1 MKNKFLL
8 IGVFIFAFAV
18 SAYAVNGSNNP
29 EIGNQA
35 QQQAQTANQGETSRA
50 QVANA
55 VQEMLQVAE
64 RNEEFGQQIKTIAQ
78 NHNQNQEK
86 IEASLQK
93 TQGRGGFVKFFVG
106 PNYNE
111 INNIKEILDINE
123 EQVNQLN
130 QIKNQLINQA
140 DQQQLKEQ
148 VRVLEQANLEVESSL
163 EVEKKGF
170 SLFGWMF
177 RLFAR

>member
-8 IGVFIFAFAV
+8 IGVFIFAFAI

-35 QQQAQTANQGETSRA
+35 RQQAQTTNQGETSRA

-93 TQGRGGFVKFFVG
+93 TQG
-106 PNYNE
+106 
-111 INNIKEILDINE
+111 
-123 EQVNQLN
+123 
-130 QIKNQLINQA
+130 
-140 DQQQLKEQ
+140 
-148 VRVLEQANLEVESSL
+148 
-163 EVEKKGF
+163 
-170 SLFGWMF
+170 
-177 RLFAR
+177 